1 MERFLAA
8 SVVLVAVT
16 LPTGAQG
23 PCAKDVEEKLGNAH
37 MVSGFFAKSTIG
49 LDAGTALVGDIGDDE
64 LGSQAGAVHVFRQSL
79 GWKLPVQKLLAS
91 DGHLEDF
98 FGFDVDIEGNLAAV
112 GAPGSLGA
120 SGKAYVFEFDGTA
133 WIEQQQLHPDPLAG
147 GRFGWSVS
155 LDGDGLLIGA
165 WGDSLETGAAYVF
178 RRSGG
183 VWVKEQKLVAS
194 DGENED
200 RFGYAV
206 ALEDGVAVVGAYG
219 ENEQGY
225 RAGAA
230 YAFRHDGAAWNE
242 EAKLLAPDGGP
253 DDTFGTFVELSG
265 GRALISAWLQDVST
279 GAAYVFDGAAGWGL
293 DQKLLPQDA
302 AQFDYF
308 GSCLALQ
315 GDVALVGAYGD
326 DDHGGDSGS
335 VYAFRRNSTGWVETQ
350 KLRAADGTTSL
361 FFGIA
366 CALDGGMALIG
377 SQPPAFSFGLGPAY
391 VAQLDDLGL
400 MTGGGSV
407 FAGTTAQSTTCGGLP
422 GQPVGLALV
431 QAGTTPLFAPLATGV
446 FDLPGT
452 WSVALA
458 VPPGLTGVTI
468 GLRSYGIHVAGAIG
482 ASNLETLVIQ

>member
-1 MERFLAA
+1 MA
-8 SVVLVAVT
+8 
-16 LPTGAQG
+16 
-23 PCAKDVEEKLGNAH
+23 
-37 MVSGFFAKSTIG
+37 SGFFAHSTIA
-49 LDAGTALVGDIGDDE
+49 LDAGTALVGDLGDDE
-64 LGSQAGAVHVFRQSL
+64 LAADAGAVYVFRQDL

-91 DGHLEDF
+91 DGDLNDF
-98 FGFDVDIEGNLAAV
+98 FGYDVDIDGNLAVV
-112 GAPGSLGA
+112 GAPGSLKAAGE
-120 SGKAYVFEFDGTA
+120 AYVFEFDGTA
-133 WIEQQQLHPDPLAG
+133 WIEQQRLHPDPLEGA
-147 GRFGWSVS
+147 RFGWSVS
-155 LDGDGLLIGA
+155 VSGDVLLIGA
-165 WGDSLETGAAYVF
+165 WGASLETGAAYVF

-194 DGENED
+194 DGELGD

-206 ALEDGVAVVGAYG
+206 ALEDGIAVVGAYA
-219 ENEQGY
+219 ENEKGY

-242 EAKLLAPDGGP
+242 EAKLLAPDGAP

-265 GRALISAWLQDVST
+265 GRALISAWIHDVST

-293 DQKLLPQDA
+293 EQKLLPQDA

-326 DDHGGDSGS
+326 DDHGQDSGS
-335 VYAFRRNSTGWVETQ
+335 VHVFRRNAFGWVETQ
-350 KLRAADGTTSL
+350 KLRAGDGTTSL

-377 SQPPAFSFGLGPAY
+377 SQPPAFGLGPAY
-391 VAQLDDLGL
+391 VAPLDELGL

-407 FAGTTAQSTTCGGLP
+407 IAGTTAQSTTCGGLP

-431 QAGTTPLFAPLATGV
+431 QAGTTPLFVPLATGV

-458 VPPGLTGVTI
+458 VPPELAGVTI
-468 GLRSYGIHVAGAIG
+468 SLRSYGIHVAGAIG
-482 ASNLETLVIQ
+482 ASNVETLVIQ